1 MYISSEYKALWIGY
15 VSDSQME
22 LTLLPRD
29 IWQNLETDVNTI
41 WVVKKVFQIKKGRN
55 ESERLNP
62 VEIFRRL
69 IESEMRKD
77 GINDVATNMLIIYY
91 QKLGAKTVNLLH
103 QFFRLHKSLN
113 WSVWYTTALITV
125 RNLRKIQIK
134 NLDFLRQ
141 NQWRWV

>member
-77 GINDVATNMLIIYY
+77 GINDVATNMLIDPQGYAEKHPWKIGFTAK
-91 QKLGAKTVNLLH
+91 KL
-103 QFFRLHKSLN
+103 
-113 WSVWYTTALITV
+113 I
-125 RNLRKIQIK
+125 
-134 NLDFLRQ
+134 Q
-141 NQWRWV
+141 NQLRSGDWKPYKAPIVIGKVPKADNTDLWVPGRRKL